1 MPLRGYDVVN
11 EQVGTEQWCV
21 KFSMLAIRDRIW
33 EFEAY
38 RHPETPAD
46 GANLFWSEEH
56 RAFVGNSR
64 SDVPSPVLERVVE
77 WVRSV
82 VSIPT

>member
-11 EQVGTEQWCV
+11 EQVGTERWRV

-33 EFEAY
+33 ELEAY
-38 RHPETPAD
+38 RHPEKQAD
-46 GANLFWSEEH
+46 GANLFWSEEY

-64 SDVPSPVLERVVE
+64 SDVPPTVLKRVVE

-82 VSIPT
+82 VGIPT